1 MKTGIQKSFIIFL
14 ILFGPCQPIHS
25 FKIMTLDTVLKQH
38 PEITYQKIYDEI
50 SFDIPALEIAPSM
63 PHKGFFKELFILS
76 IPNGIVKGLH
86 GYTIVDHSFIQEL
99 IWGDLDN
106 LYNVF
111 SNGQDIDPSTILK
124 IPGKVAVIAQLDP
137 KNYGHFIL
145 EILGRLAVLE
155 MGNVDYDYL
164 YVPYG
169 PQPFIQQI
177 LELWGIDASKIISPH
192 DNNFAIEAE
201 VLISPSF
208 NIRTNKGYRH
218 GGNFH
223 HPETMAYI
231 RKKLLHGAL
240 QKNINPE
247 KFNKKI
253 FISRGDTLLA
263 RKIANESEVFEL
275 FKAEGFTSYILNNLS
290 VAEQIILFHNADI
303 VVCENGAGL
312 TNILFCKQKAHVI
325 EIFQNF
331 IAMDFWQ
338 CAYICNLQYTPV
350 NTLLGDDANFYSDWH
365 ANIHKFYS
373 FPPQP
378 IIPLDKIKQLI
389 KTL

>member
-1 MKTGIQKSFIIFL
+1 MKTVIQKLFITFS
-14 ILFGPCQPIHS
+14 ILFTQYQIIHC
-25 FKIMTLDTVLKQH
+25 FKVTTLDNVLKQH
-38 PEITYQKIYDEI
+38 PEITYQKVCDEI
-50 SFDIPALEIAPSM
+50 PFNMPPLEIAPSI
-63 PHKGFFKELFILS
+63 PHKGVFKELFILT

-106 LYNVF
+106 LYNIF
-111 SNGQDIDPSTILK
+111 SNGQDIDPNNILK
-124 IPGKVAVIAQLDP
+124 IPGKVAVITQLDP

-155 MGNVDYDYL
+155 MSNIDYDYL

-169 PQPFIQQI
+169 PQPFIKQI

-192 DNNFAIEAE
+192 DNNFALEAE
-201 VLISPSF
+201 ILISPSF
-208 NIRTNKGYRH
+208 NIRTNRGYRH

-231 RKKLLHGAL
+231 RNKLLQGAL
-240 QKNINPE
+240 QKNIDPA
-247 KFNKKI
+247 KFSQRI

-275 FKAEGFTSYILNNLS
+275 FKTKGFTSYILNNLS

-303 VVCENGAGL
+303 VACENGAGL
-312 TNILFCKQKAHVI
+312 TNILFCKPNAHVI

-331 IAMDFWQ
+331 VAMDFWQ

-365 ANIHKFYS
+365 ANLQKFYG
-373 FPPQP
+373 FPSQP
-378 IIPLDKIKQLI
+378 VIPLDKIHELI
-389 KTL
+389 KNL